1 MANIYFESISLKNFM
16 SFKEAYVNL
25 NRNGYILV
33 EGINNNVEDSAK
45 SNGSGK
51 SSLFSGICWCLTGE
65 TISGAKEVSNIYL
78 KGKTEVQVKFTFDSH
93 SYTIT
98 RTRNPSNLFI
108 EVDGVDKSGKGIRD
122 TQKILEEYLPQVTS
136 SLINSVIILGQGLP
150 QRFTNNTPSGRKE
163 ILEKLSNS
171 DFMITDIKEKLSVR
185 KSTLEDSR
193 NSTNNNISELQGSIS
208 TLNTLLNMYINN
220 LNDLSSS
227 GDYELQIDKI
237 NLNIQKLKEDIESY
251 ETAKS
256 ETETLLNNC
265 VLSSEKLS
273 SEYKLEQSKL
283 KLIDTKE
290 LEEEI
295 TSINF
300 DIKTTSN
307 KISEIDSI
315 SDVCPMCG
323 QKLHDVV
330 KPDSTSLKEN
340 LAVLKER
347 YSELQVSLNESNKYN
362 IELQNSLDLEYADR
376 QKELS
381 TSIESLQADI
391 INYNNSLTTNNSML
405 ISESENL
412 AKLQTKLNEL
422 ENTKQHLKNEIENT
436 KKCIS
441 DNTDKI
447 NDLRLTVDDISA
459 RLEIISKMNTL
470 VKRDFRGYLLSNII
484 QFISTKSKYYSNKV
498 FGTDKLDF
506 KLDGNNILISYDNKE
521 YELLSGGEK
530 QKVDVIIQLSIRDM
544 LCKYLGFSSNI
555 IVLDEITDSLDSKG
569 CQNIFNLISSEL
581 GDVESIYIISH
592 HTDELNIPCDD
603 TITIIKDNNKIS
615 RIA

>member
-78 KGKTEVQVKFTFDSH
+78 KGKTEVQVKFTFDNH

-185 KSTLEDSR
+185 KSSLEDSR
-193 NSTNNNISELQGSIS
+193 NFTNANISELQGSIS

-295 TSINF
+295 TSVNF

-315 SDVCPMCG
+315 SDICPMCG

-347 YSELQVSLNESNKYN
+347 HSELQVLLNESNKYN

-447 NDLRLTVDDISA
+447 NDLRLTVDDITA

>member
-295 TSINF
+295 TSVNF

-315 SDVCPMCG
+315 SDICPMCG
-323 QKLHDVV
+323 QKLHSVV

>member
-78 KGKTEVQVKFTFDSH
+78 KGKTEVQVKFTFDNH

-193 NSTNNNISELQGSIS
+193 NFTNNNISELQGSIS

-295 TSINF
+295 TSVNF

-315 SDVCPMCG
+315 SDICPMCG
-323 QKLHDVV
+323 QKLHGVV

-381 TSIESLQADI
+381 TSIEALQADI

>member
-315 SDVCPMCG
+315 SDICPMCG
-323 QKLHDVV
+323 QKLHSVV

>member
-295 TSINF
+295 TSVNF

-315 SDVCPMCG
+315 SDICPMCG
-323 QKLHDVV
+323 QKLHGVV

-340 LAVLKER
+340 LSVLKER
-347 YSELQVSLNESNKYN
+347 YSELQASLNESNKYN

-506 KLDGNNILISYDNKE
+506 KLDGNNILISYDDKE

>member
-78 KGKTEVQVKFTFDSH
+78 KGKTEVQVKFTFDNH

-193 NSTNNNISELQGSIS
+193 NFTNGNISELQGSIS

-295 TSINF
+295 TSVNF

-323 QKLHDVV
+323 QKLHGVV

-381 TSIESLQADI
+381 TSIEALQADI

-447 NDLRLTVDDISA
+447 NDLRLTVDDITA

-506 KLDGNNILISYDNKE
+506 KLDGNNILISYDDKE

>member
-193 NSTNNNISELQGSIS
+193 NFTNNNISELQGSIS

-290 LEEEI
+290 LEDEI
-295 TSINF
+295 TSVNF

-323 QKLHDVV
+323 QKLHGVV

-381 TSIESLQADI
+381 TSIEALQADI

-506 KLDGNNILISYDNKE
+506 KLDGNNILISYDDKE

>member
-193 NSTNNNISELQGSIS
+193 NFTNNNISELQGSIS

-290 LEEEI
+290 LEDEI
-295 TSINF
+295 TSVNF

-323 QKLHDVV
+323 QKLHGVV

-405 ISESENL
+405 VSESENL

>member
-447 NDLRLTVDDISA
+447 NDLRLTVDDISV

>member
-506 KLDGNNILISYDNKE
+506 KLDGNNILISYDDKE

>member
-78 KGKTEVQVKFTFDSH
+78 KGKTEVQVKFTFDNH

-193 NSTNNNISELQGSIS
+193 NFTNGNISELQGSIS

-295 TSINF
+295 TSVNF

-323 QKLHDVV
+323 QKLHGVV

>member
-193 NSTNNNISELQGSIS
+193 NFTNNNISELQGSIS

-290 LEEEI
+290 LEDEI
-295 TSINF
+295 TSVNF

-323 QKLHDVV
+323 QKLHGVV

-340 LAVLKER
+340 LSVLKER

-381 TSIESLQADI
+381 TSIEALQADI

>member
-193 NSTNNNISELQGSIS
+193 NFTNNNISELQGSIS

-295 TSINF
+295 TSVNF

-323 QKLHDVV
+323 QKLHGVV

-340 LAVLKER
+340 LAMLKER

-506 KLDGNNILISYDNKE
+506 KLDGNNILISYDDKE

>member
-295 TSINF
+295 TSVNF

-323 QKLHDVV
+323 QKLHNVV

>member
-108 EVDGVDKSGKGIRD
+108 EVDGIDKSGKGIRD

-171 DFMITDIKEKLSVR
+171 DFMITGIKEKLSVR

-295 TSINF
+295 TSVNF

-340 LAVLKER
+340 LSVLKER
-347 YSELQVSLNESNKYN
+347 YSELQASLNESNKYN
-362 IELQNSLDLEYADR
+362 IELQNSLDREYTGR

-391 INYNNSLTTNNSML
+391 INYNNSLATNNSML

>member
-1 MANIYFESISLKNFM
+1 M

-193 NSTNNNISELQGSIS
+193 NFTNNNISELQGSIS

-295 TSINF
+295 TSVNF

-315 SDVCPMCG
+315 SDICPMCG
-323 QKLHDVV
+323 QKLHGVV

-347 YSELQVSLNESNKYN
+347 YSELQASLNESNKYN

-506 KLDGNNILISYDNKE
+506 KLDGNNILISYDDKE

>member
-78 KGKTEVQVKFTFDSH
+78 KGKTEVQVKFTFDNH

-193 NSTNNNISELQGSIS
+193 NFTNGNISELQGSIS

-290 LEEEI
+290 LEDEI
-295 TSINF
+295 TSVNF

-323 QKLHDVV
+323 QKLHGVV

-381 TSIESLQADI
+381 TSIEALQADI

-506 KLDGNNILISYDNKE
+506 KLDGNNILISYDDKE

>member
-78 KGKTEVQVKFTFDSH
+78 KGKTEVQVKFTFDNH

-108 EVDGVDKSGKGIRD
+108 EVDGIDKSGKGIRD

-185 KSTLEDSR
+185 KSSLEDSR
-193 NSTNNNISELQGSIS
+193 NFTNNNISELQGSIS

-237 NLNIQKLKEDIESY
+237 NLTIQKLKEDIESY

-295 TSINF
+295 TSVNF

-340 LAVLKER
+340 LLVLKER
-347 YSELQVSLNESNKYN
+347 YSELQASLNESNKYN
-362 IELQNSLDLEYADR
+362 IELQNSLDLEYAGR

-381 TSIESLQADI
+381 TSIEALQADI

-405 ISESENL
+405 VSESENL

-615 RIA
+615 RIS

>member
-78 KGKTEVQVKFTFDSH
+78 KGKTEVQVKFTFDNH

-193 NSTNNNISELQGSIS
+193 NFTNGNISELQGSIS

-290 LEEEI
+290 LEDEI
-295 TSINF
+295 TSVNF

-315 SDVCPMCG
+315 SDICPMCG
-323 QKLHDVV
+323 QKLHNVV

-381 TSIESLQADI
+381 TSIEALQADI

-506 KLDGNNILISYDNKE
+506 KLDGNNILISYDDKE

>member
-78 KGKTEVQVKFTFDSH
+78 KGKTEVQVKFTFDNH

-295 TSINF
+295 TSVNF

-323 QKLHDVV
+323 QKLHGVV

-381 TSIESLQADI
+381 TSIEALQADI

-447 NDLRLTVDDISA
+447 NDLRLTVDDITA

-506 KLDGNNILISYDNKE
+506 KLDGNNILISYDDKE

>member
-78 KGKTEVQVKFTFDSH
+78 KGKTEVQVKFTFDNH

-185 KSTLEDSR
+185 KSSLEDSR
-193 NSTNNNISELQGSIS
+193 NFTNANISELQGSIS

-237 NLNIQKLKEDIESY
+237 NLNIKKLKEDIESY

-295 TSINF
+295 TSVNF

-315 SDVCPMCG
+315 SDICPMCG

-347 YSELQVSLNESNKYN
+347 HSELQVSLNESNKYN

-447 NDLRLTVDDISA
+447 NDLRLTVDDITA

-615 RIA
+615 RIS

>member
-33 EGINNNVEDSAK
+33 EGINNNVEDNAK

>member
-193 NSTNNNISELQGSIS
+193 NFTNNNISELQGSIS

-290 LEEEI
+290 LEDEI
-295 TSINF
+295 TSVNF

-323 QKLHDVV
+323 QKLHGVV

-381 TSIESLQADI
+381 TSIEALQADI

>member
-33 EGINNNVEDSAK
+33 EGINNNIEDSAK

-51 SSLFSGICWCLTGE
+51 SNLFSGICWCLTGE

-78 KGKTEVQVKFTFDSH
+78 KGKTEVQVKFTFDNH

-98 RTRNPSNLFI
+98 RTRTPSNLFI

-193 NSTNNNISELQGSIS
+193 NFTNGNISELQGSIS

-295 TSINF
+295 TSVNF

-323 QKLHDVV
+323 QKLHGVV

-381 TSIESLQADI
+381 TSIEALQADI

-506 KLDGNNILISYDNKE
+506 KLDGNNILISYDDKE

>member
-65 TISGAKEVSNIYL
+65 TISGAKEVSNLYL

-237 NLNIQKLKEDIESY
+237 NLNIQKLKEGIESY

>member
-295 TSINF
+295 TSVNF

-323 QKLHDVV
+323 QKLHNVV

-569 CQNIFNLISSEL
+569 CQNIFNLISLEL